1 MKFEHFPATWATF
14 ASQMGVFI
22 AVGGVQRLIGIS
34 VPMLCIGTV
43 YLHRDEVCS
52 SSLLL
57 PFTLSVGLLA
67 S

>member
-34 VPMLCIGTV
+34 VPHA
-43 YLHRDEVCS
+43 LHRH
-52 SSLLL
+52 SL
-57 PFTLSVGLLA
+57 PPQR
-67 S
+67 